1 MTERRPFGP
10 DELAGVDDI
19 RPDELAAE
27 TRLARDLEIVAGR
40 SSAVPS
46 AAFADRVMA
55 AVAAEPVPAPARAA
69 GSALRRGAIAAFV
82 LSIRD
87 AFRVTFGGGFPAMVR
102 AQALALVLV
111 VAALGAGT
119 TYGAAAA
126 LGLLGGPQPPSVIPS
141 PVLPLRGEDASPS
154 PSPSP
159 SPSVSPEVSVSPGPA
174 ESEAAESESPEAS
187 GEPSESEE
195 ATASDDGSG
204 DPSPTK
210 RPSSTPKP
218 TATPTDDHG
227 GGDATHSPE
236 PTRTPQPTETPD
248 TDETPTP
255 TPGDH

>member
-159 SPSVSPEVSVSPGPA
+159 SVSPEVSVSPGPA